1 MFILDDIILA
11 PLKGTV
17 WLGKKIRDHVNEK
30 MYNIPAIK
38 EDLKFLEERFQ
49 AGQISKK
56 EFEEREDLLL
66 RRLEEAK
73 IYEELRAQGKEK

>member
-17 WLGKKIRDHVNEK
+17 WLGKKIRDHVNETL
-30 MYNIPAIK
+30 YNIPAIR
-38 EDLKFLEERFQ
+38 EDLKMLEERFH

-66 RRLEEAK
+66 KRLEEAK
-73 IYEELRAQGKEK
+73 IYEELRAQGREK

>member
-1 MFILDDIILA
+1 MFLLDDIILA

-30 MYNIPAIK
+30 MYDIPAIK
-38 EDLKFLEERFQ
+38 EDLKFLEERFH

-66 RRLEEAK
+66 KRLEEAK
-73 IYEELRAQGKEK
+73 VYEELRAQGREK

>member
-17 WLGKKIRDHVNEK
+17 WFAKKIRDHVNETL
-30 MYNIPAIK
+30 YNIPAIK
-38 EDLKFLEERFQ
+38 EDLKMLEERFH

-56 EFEEREDLLL
+56 EFEDREDLLL
-66 RRLEEAK
+66 KRLEEAK
-73 IYEELRAQGKEK
+73 AYEELRAQGREK

>member
-17 WLGKKIRDHVNEK
+17 WLGKKIRDHVNQ
-30 MYNIPAIK
+30 MLYDIPAIK
-38 EDLKFLEERFQ
+38 EDLKFLEERFH

-56 EFEEREDLLL
+56 EFEQREDLLL
-66 RRLEEAK
+66 KRLEEAK
-73 IYEELRAQGKEK
+73 VYEDLKAQGREK